1 MFIDIFNQAD
11 LDKNLLV
18 NATEFVK
25 SFSDL
30 P

>member
-11 LDKNLLV
+11 LDKDLHV